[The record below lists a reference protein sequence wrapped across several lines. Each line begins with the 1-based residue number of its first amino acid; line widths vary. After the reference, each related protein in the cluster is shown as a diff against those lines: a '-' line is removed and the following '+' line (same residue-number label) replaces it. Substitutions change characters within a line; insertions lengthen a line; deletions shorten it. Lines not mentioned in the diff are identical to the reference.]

1 MTNPYAAYVK
11 SSESIE
17 TKEELLI
24 KVFEEILS
32 LLNISIYAIEE
43 GDIKTKAESLT
54 KVTDAVAVLQ
64 ASLDMEKGGEIAK
77 NLYSIYEFCLEE
89 LLKANAANDKEK
101 IKQIIEVLTPIYE
114 GFKEAVKKIRE

>member
-89 LLKANAANDKEK
+89 LLKANATNDKEK